1 MEIKILH
8 INHSILKA
16 AQKALFYQCI
26 GVDKE
31 KTDEL
36 ESMLTQEYQ
45 KGREQLDAE
54 AKHDKG

>member
-1 MEIKILH
+1 M
-8 INHSILKA
+8 LKA